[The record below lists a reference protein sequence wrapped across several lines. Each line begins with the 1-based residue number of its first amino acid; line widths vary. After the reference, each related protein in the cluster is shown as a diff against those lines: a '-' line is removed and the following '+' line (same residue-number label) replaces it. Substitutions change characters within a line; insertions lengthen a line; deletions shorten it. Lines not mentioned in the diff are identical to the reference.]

1 MKGFEKDEK
10 AVEAVRKHYNCN
22 GKYRC
27 RDYDHCWF
35 GDGKKMPHECCE
47 CDAAGYFSFIFKRE
61 KKDA

>member
-22 GKYRC
+22 GKYIC
-27 RDYDHCWF
+27 TNFHDCWF
-35 GDGKKMPHECCE
+35 GDG
-47 CDAAGYFSFIFKRE
+47 FSFIFKRE